1 MPTTF
6 DTKRGDTLEAIATRL
21 KAMTVAGGYHW
32 TVKATSVHLDPV
44 NLLALPETE
53 YPAMLAE
60 ISDNTRDFLPANCL
74 VDEFDVLITGI
85 VAANGVEVDR
95 KTKAGENFIGDIEK
109 TVCVDIT
116 LSGLLFDLRVV
127 KADPVLTGIGSQ
139 NKVVVMVIVRC
150 SQHREHGLP

>member
-1 MPTTF
+1 MTTF
-6 DTKRGDTLEAIATRL
+6 DTLRGQTLEAIADRL

-32 TVKATSVHLDPV
+32 TVKATSVHLDPI

-53 YPAMLAE
+53 LPAFLVE
-60 ISDNTRDFLPANCL
+60 TSDNVREFMPANCL
-74 VDEFDVLITGI
+74 EDEFDVLITG
-85 VAANGVEVDR
+85 VVHANGTEVDR

-109 TVCVDIT
+109 TLCIDIT
-116 LSGLLFDLRVV
+116 LGGLLFDLRVV
-127 KADPVLTGIGSQ
+127 KADPVLAGIGTQ